1 MQSLVA
7 AQSDSVVDKEQSA
20 GGDKGVSGR
29 GVKKFVEE
37 IEVEKLSAGT
47 KVGKRGTMGGGRSMM
62 PKVPAASSGDGTMSD
77 AIGSTG
83 MEAERMMVIKEA
95 ECGLKQPKPLRVVEM
110 KRMMALCR
118 RDRVGGMMDKEKGRV
133 VLTRKL

>member
-1 MQSLVA
+1 
-7 AQSDSVVDKEQSA
+7 
-20 GGDKGVSGR
+20 
-29 GVKKFVEE
+29 
-37 IEVEKLSAGT
+37 
-47 KVGKRGTMGGGRSMM
+47 
-62 PKVPAASSGDGTMSD
+62 
-77 AIGSTG
+77 
-83 MEAERMMVIKEA
+83 MEAVRMMVIKEA